1 MTLSGASA
9 GTQSTLLPKSIIP
22 SVLMLF
28 VREILLTLRLS
39 ESRMSLLI
47 LPSVSKEKPV
57 GLNFVDVDGMRW
69 VDQYGFVVWGTK
81 GPTSFATEMQKE
93 LGRTMRQSRT
103 GTTQLQKLVS
113 APFDVVVNIDEH
125 SLSPAFGKAQYE
137 SSSPS
142 SAKKNVK
149 ITIFQKSAKRRSAMM
164 SNAISEIE
172 ALAINFG
179 HEIEHLTE
187 EAFVLDAEGAPEEE
201 REGAPDKVSEEM
213 TSDYLNKLEKIDLIF
228 RGATTE
234 LQHNTI
240 IL

>member
-1 MTLSGASA
+1 
-9 GTQSTLLPKSIIP
+9 
-22 SVLMLF
+22 
-28 VREILLTLRLS
+28 
-39 ESRMSLLI
+39 MSLLI

-103 GTTQLQKLVS
+103 GTAQLQKLVS

-149 ITIFQKSAKRRSAMM
+149 ITIFQKSAKRRSVMM

-187 EAFVLDAEGAPEEE
+187 EAFVLDAEGAPGEE
-201 REGAPDKVSEEM
+201 REDAPDKVSEEM

>member
-1 MTLSGASA
+1 
-9 GTQSTLLPKSIIP
+9 
-22 SVLMLF
+22 
-28 VREILLTLRLS
+28 
-39 ESRMSLLI
+39 
-47 LPSVSKEKPV
+47 
-57 GLNFVDVDGMRW
+57 MRW

-81 GPTSFATEMQKE
+81 GPTSFATDMQKE
-93 LGRTMRQSRT
+93 LGRTMRQSKRRIIRLYE
-103 GTTQLQKLVS
+103 GTAQLQKLVS

-149 ITIFQKSAKRRSAMM
+149 ITIFQKSAKRRSVMM

-201 REGAPDKVSEEM
+201 REDAPDKVSEEM
-213 TSDYLNKLEKIDLIF
+213 TLDYLNKLEKIDLIF